1 MVREE
6 EGVGTAQ
13 LDDGSS
19 GSSGGDKNKK
29 EQVIGKR

>member
-1 MVREE
+1 MVREKE
-6 EGVGTAQ
+6 RRRLGTAQ

-19 GSSGGDKNKK
+19 SDGDKNKK